1 MKVGDKSNACLAYVA
16 PNLIELGELTELTNY
31 TVSVTAQ

>member
-1 MKVGDKSNACLAYVA
+1 MKVVDKSDSRLTYVA
-16 PNLIELGELTELTNY
+16 PSLIELGELTELTNY